1 MPDVPVSTNLIPLE
15 VDRAAVL
22 ATRDLSTENASAN
35 IKLMIFTFSFNEY
48 VIAIFYPGGQAPYCR
63 SR

>member
-15 VDRAAVL
+15 VDSAAVL
-22 ATRDLSTENASAN
+22 ATCDLSTENASAN

-48 VIAIFYPGGQAPYCR
+48 FIAIFYPGGQAPHCR